1 MLGER
6 NGDDPIEP
14 MISTLEVP
22 GLEVVGQ
29 MGVAIARLRRLFRGE
44 VPPARRRWRAVLG
57 VIYGGRGS
65 SCTILQII

>member
-6 NGDDPIEP
+6 NSDDPIEP

-44 VPPARRRWRAVLG
+44 VPPRPTAMACSARSDLW
-57 VIYGGRGS
+57 GS
-65 SCTILQII
+65 R